1 MAGTGVPRTGQENGT
16 VPMSTPSRTFA
27 RKQRGV
33 RNAEA
38 SRKAILH
45 AALDE
50 FSTAGYD
57 GARIDRIAA
66 KAGVSKPLLYDYF
79 GDKEELYAV
88 ALREAYVQIR
98 EAEMA
103 LELDALDPSAAVR
116 ELCLFTM
123 DHFRTNPWFIT
134 ILNTENLRGG
144 ATISRLE
151 DRREVQSKLLE
162 KLGRV
167 LERGVAE
174 GRFRN
179 DVTPVTLYIQI
190 ASLCYFP
197 VSNRFT
203 LAAVFGVDF
212 TGDRLREHAG
222 RAADIV
228 LSWLER
234 KP

>member
-1 MAGTGVPRTGQENGT
+1 MEHPT
-16 VPMSTPSRTFA
+16 VPTSSSLRPVA
-27 RKQRGV
+27 KKKRGE
-33 RNAEA
+33 RNADA
-38 SRKAILH
+38 SRAAILH

-50 FSTAGYD
+50 FSSVGYD

-79 GDKEELYAV
+79 GDKDELYAV

-98 EAEMA
+98 TGELA
-103 LELDALDPSAAVR
+103 LELDALDPAAAIR
-116 ELCLFTM
+116 ELCTFTM
-123 DHFRTNPWFIT
+123 EHFRTNPWFIT
-134 ILNTENLRGG
+134 MLNTENLRHG
-144 ATISRLE
+144 ATISKLE

-174 GRFRN
+174 GRFRD
-179 DVTPVTLYIQI
+179 DVTPVTLYIYV

-197 VSNRFT
+197 VSNRYT

-212 TGDRLREHAG
+212 TADTLAAHAG
-222 RAADIV
+222 QAADIV
-228 LSWLER
+228 LAWLQR

>member
-1 MAGTGVPRTGQENGT
+1 MPIATPMRPVAKKKRGT
-16 VPMSTPSRTFA
+16 
-27 RKQRGV
+27 

-38 SRKAILH
+38 SRAAILQ
-45 AALDE
+45 AALNE
-50 FSTAGYD
+50 FSSAGYD
-57 GARIDRIAA
+57 GARIDRIALE
-66 KAGVSKPLLYDYF
+66 AGVSKPLLYDYF
-79 GDKEELYAV
+79 GDKDELYAA

-98 EAEMA
+98 TGEMA
-103 LELDALDPSAAVR
+103 LELEALDPASAIR

-134 ILNTENLRGG
+134 MLNTENLRHG

-151 DRREVQSKLLE
+151 GAREVQSNLLV

-174 GRFRN
+174 GLFRA
-179 DVTPVTLYIQI
+179 DAEPVKLYVFI

-197 VSNRFT
+197 VSNRYT

-212 TGDRLREHAG
+212 TADTLTRHAG
-222 RAADIV
+222 EAADIV
-228 LSWLER
+228 LAWLER
-234 KP
+234 KG

>member
-1 MAGTGVPRTGQENGT
+1 MPISIPMRPVAKKKRGTRD
-16 VPMSTPSRTFA
+16 
-27 RKQRGV
+27 
-33 RNAEA
+33 AEA
-38 SRKAILH
+38 SRTAILQ
-45 AALDE
+45 AALNE
-50 FSTAGYD
+50 FSSAGYD
-57 GARIDRIAA
+57 GARIDRIALE
-66 KAGVSKPLLYDYF
+66 AGVSKPLLYDYF
-79 GDKEELYAV
+79 GDKEELYAA

-98 EAEMA
+98 SGELA
-103 LELDALDPSAAVR
+103 LDLEALDPAEAIR

-134 ILNTENLRGG
+134 MLNTENLRHG

-151 DRREVQSKLLE
+151 GRREVQSQLLL

-174 GRFRN
+174 GRFRD
-179 DVTPVTLYIQI
+179 DVEPVRLYVHI

-197 VSNRFT
+197 VSNRYT

-212 TGDRLREHAG
+212 DAETLRFHA
-222 RAADIV
+222 RQAADIV
-228 LSWLER
+228 LAWLER

>member
-1 MAGTGVPRTGQENGT
+1 MPIASPMRPVAKKKRGT
-16 VPMSTPSRTFA
+16 
-27 RKQRGV
+27 
-33 RNAEA
+33 RNPEA
-38 SRKAILH
+38 SRAAILQ
-45 AALDE
+45 AALNE
-50 FSTAGYD
+50 FSSAGYD

-66 KAGVSKPLLYDYF
+66 EAGVSKPLLYDYF
-79 GDKEELYAV
+79 GDKEELYAA

-98 EAEMA
+98 TGETA
-103 LELDALDPSAAVR
+103 LDLEALDPASAIR

-134 ILNTENLRGG
+134 MLNTENLRHG

-151 DRREVQSKLLE
+151 GRREVQSNLLA

-174 GRFRN
+174 GRFRD
-179 DVTPVTLYIQI
+179 DVEPVKLYICI

-212 TGDRLREHAG
+212 TAETLETHA
-222 RAADIV
+222 RQAADIV
-228 LSWLER
+228 LAWLER
-234 KP
+234 KD

>member
-1 MAGTGVPRTGQENGT
+1 MKENEALPNPPPARTI
-16 VPMSTPSRTFA
+16 A
-27 RKQRGV
+27 KKQRGV
-33 RNAEA
+33 RNAAA
-38 SRKAILH
+38 SRMAILH

-50 FSTAGYD
+50 FSTVGYD

-66 KAGVSKPLLYDYF
+66 KAGLSKPLLYDYF

-98 EAEMA
+98 EGELA
-103 LELDALDPSAAVR
+103 LELDALDPSAAIR
-116 ELCLFTM
+116 ELCAFTM
-123 DHFRTNPWFIT
+123 EHFRTNPWFIT
-134 ILNTENLRGG
+134 MLNTENLRGG
-144 ATISRLE
+144 ATITKLE

-174 GRFRN
+174 GRFRD

-197 VSNRFT
+197 VSNRYT

-212 TGDRLREHAG
+212 TGDKLREHAL
-222 RAADIV
+222 RAADII
-228 LSWLER
+228 LAWLER

>member
-1 MAGTGVPRTGQENGT
+1 
-16 VPMSTPSRTFA
+16 MSGPA
-27 RKQRGV
+27 RPIEKKRRGV
-33 RNAEA
+33 RDAEA

-57 GARIDRIAA
+57 GARMDRIAA

-98 EAEMA
+98 EGEMA
-103 LELDALDPSAAVR
+103 LQLDALDPSAAVR
-116 ELCLFTM
+116 ELCVFTM
-123 DHFRTNPWFIT
+123 EHFRTNPWFIT
-134 ILNTENLRGG
+134 MLNTENLRGG
-144 ATISRLE
+144 ATITKLE
-151 DRREVQSKLLE
+151 DRREVQSQLLA

-167 LERGVAE
+167 LDRGVAE
-174 GRFRN
+174 GRFRD

-197 VSNRFT
+197 VSNRYT
-203 LAAVFGVDF
+203 LAAVFGVEL
-212 TGDRLREHAG
+212 TGDSLRDHAH
-222 RAADIV
+222 RAADVI
-228 LSWLER
+228 LAWLER